1 MATIKPKR
9 GSGAPSTG
17 LTQYELAVDTT
28 NKRIYIGNVSG
39 SGDLIGSAPGGSD
52 TYVQFNDGGVL
63 GGDSG
68 LSYNKTT
75 DALTVAGDI
84 FANGGTLRTNQTTFS
99 IVNSTAT
106 TVNLGGSA
114 TAINMGGASCTTT
127 IGGGTLVG
135 SLTSQSL
142 FDTVATTMNFA
153 RVATTINM
161 GATTGTTYIRNPTL
175 KLGNT
180 TASII
185 TNTGSVNNITI
196 APYGTLSLAPNNS
209 GASLGGTFPS
219 ILIENTDNAQ
229 GLITVAGGDLYLGT
243 KTDSEAN
250 PYPVN
255 IIFEG
260 VTANASETTL
270 TVDDP
275 TADRTISLPDASGT
289 VGVMASPTNQ
299 QIQFYDSTSKNLK
312 GDPDLTFDGSNLQI
326 GSQGDLR
333 FADADS
339 SNWVAFQAP
348 ATVASNVTWTLPS
361 ADGTSNQVLSTN
373 GSGTL
378 SWATPSG
385 GGLTWSAVTADQSL
399 TVDTGVLANKST
411 GTLTLT
417 LPTTAAVGKTIR
429 VSGMQNTWKI
439 AQNASQIIH
448 FGKTDT
454 TTGTGGYLQS
464 TNARDAVE
472 LVCCVAN
479 NEWNVISS
487 VGNITIV

>member
-1 MATIKPKR
+1 MPSTIKPRR
-9 GSGAPSTG
+9 GTAAPTTG
-17 LTQYELAVDTT
+17 LVQDELAVDTT

-39 SGDLIGSAPGGSD
+39 AGDLIGSAPGGSN
-52 TYVQFNDGGVL
+52 TYVQFNDSGNF
-63 GGDSG
+63 GGDLG

-75 DALTVAGDI
+75 DTLTIEGELFV
-84 FANGGTLRTNQTTFS
+84 NGGAIKTTAATFN
-99 IVNSTAT
+99 VANANAT
-106 TVNLGGSA
+106 TLN
-114 TAINMGGASCTTT
+114 IGGAATTLSVGSSTGTTT
-127 IGGGTLVG
+127 INNNV
-135 SLTSQSL
+135 
-142 FDTVATTMNFA
+142 TV
-153 RVATTINM
+153 
-161 GATTGTTYIRNPTL
+161 
-175 KLGNT
+175 
-180 TASII
+180 
-185 TNTGSVNNITI
+185 
-196 APYGTLSLAPNNS
+196 
-209 GASLGGTFPS
+209 
-219 ILIENTDNAQ
+219 
-229 GLITVAGGDLYLGT
+229 GGDLTL
-243 KTDSEAN
+243 
-250 PYPVN
+250 
-255 IIFEG
+255 
-260 VTANASETTL
+260 NAQK
-270 TVDDP
+270 D
-275 TADRTISLPDASGT
+275 I
-289 VGVMASPTNQ
+289 
-299 QIQFYDSTSKNLK
+299 
-312 GDPDLTFDGSNLQI
+312 
-326 GSQGDLR
+326 R
-333 FADADS
+333 FADSDS

-361 ADGTSNQVLSTN
+361 SDGTSNQVLSTN

-399 TVDTGVLANKST
+399 TVDTGVFANKST

-439 AQNASQIIH
+439 AQNALQIIH